1 MSYRA
6 GAPIAP
12 GYNNMPSPMTS
23 QGMYGQQ
30 QKPGMPPQQ
39 PGMAQ
44 YPGGQMPPQPGMP
57 QPPPQPG
64 MQQQPY
70 AGGMP
75 QPGMQQQPY
84 GGAPQ
89 MGGQP
94 GMSQPYGAQGM
105 PQQPGMQQPGM
116 QQPGMQ
122 QQPYGGA
129 PQMGGQPGMS
139 QPYGAPGMQQP
150 GMQQPRM
157 GGQPGVVSLQKGG
170 NMSLSKAAPGLT
182 ICRVG
187 LGWDVRQTSGAQFD
201 LDASVF
207 LCRADGKVRGPQ
219 DFIFYNNLRSPD
231 GSIFHH
237 GDNLTG
243 AGEGDDEQVTID
255 LSRVPPEIEKLVF
268 AVSIYEADKRQQNFG
283 MVQHAFVRVVRT
295 DGPEQEIVRFDLTEE
310 ASMYNCMLFGELY
323 RYSGEWKFR
332 AVGQGFSGGLKQLG
346 DMFGINLV

>member
-1 MSYRA
+1 MK
-6 GAPIAP
+6 
-12 GYNNMPSPMTS
+12 MTN
-23 QGMYGQQ
+23 
-30 QKPGMPPQQ
+30 
-39 PGMAQ
+39 
-44 YPGGQMPPQPGMP
+44 
-57 QPPPQPG
+57 
-64 MQQQPY
+64 
-70 AGGMP
+70 
-75 QPGMQQQPY
+75 
-84 GGAPQ
+84 
-89 MGGQP
+89 
-94 GMSQPYGAQGM
+94 
-105 PQQPGMQQPGM
+105 
-116 QQPGMQ
+116 
-122 QQPYGGA
+122 
-129 PQMGGQPGMS
+129 
-139 QPYGAPGMQQP
+139 QQP